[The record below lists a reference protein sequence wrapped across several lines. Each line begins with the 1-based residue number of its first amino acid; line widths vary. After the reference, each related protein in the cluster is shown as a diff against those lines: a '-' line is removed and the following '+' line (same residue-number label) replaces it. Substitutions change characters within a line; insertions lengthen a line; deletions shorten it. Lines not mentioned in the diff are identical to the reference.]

1 MNSEIAAATSI
12 DQRLYREGRIMA
24 RELRV
29 GIIGGG
35 IGGLALAGTLVGLGI
50 ETHLFERAP
59 AFGEVGAGLQMTPN
73 AVKVLRELGLWSE
86 IHRVSFQPQSIVGRN
101 WRTGHEIFRTPLMAE
116 CPRLYHAEFFHI
128 HRADLHRIL
137 LSLLPPSCRTLS
149 AQCVSVSQTD
159 ESATA
164 HFADGRTFEADLI
177 VGADGL
183 QSVVRKTLFGDDA
196 PRFTGNMCWRAL
208 IPFEEQ
214 PLEMVS
220 PDASFWLGP
229 QGHVVTYYVSAGRA
243 VNVVAIREAD
253 SWVEESW
260 NAPSDRE
267 ELLAGYPHWHPNV
280 LKLFSKAENIFK
292 WGLFDRDPMTT
303 WSAGRITLL
312 GDAAHPM
319 LPFLSQGA
327 AMAIED
333 GYVLAQV
340 LAAVNGIEAALK
352 RYEALRL
359 PRTSRVQLESR
370 KRGETYHIASP
381 FKRMY
386 RDIAYRVKQM
396 VDPHSSGLQAGWV
409 YSYDA
414 IAAVGKR
421 MP

>member
-1 MNSEIAAATSI
+1 
-12 DQRLYREGRIMA
+12 MA

-35 IGGLALAGTLVGLGI
+35 IGGLTLAGTLVKLGV

-59 AFGEVGAGLQMTPN
+59 AFGEVGAGLQITPN

-86 IHRVSFQPQSIVGRN
+86 IRRVSFPPQSIVGRN
-101 WRTGHEIFRTPLMAE
+101 WRTGHEIFRTPLIDE

-137 LSLLPPSCRTLS
+137 LSLLPPSRTTLS
-149 AQCVSVSQTD
+149 AQCVSVSQTS
-159 ESATA
+159 ESAIA
-164 HFADGRTFEADLI
+164 YFADGRTFEAGLI

-183 QSVVRKTLFGDDA
+183 QSVVRKALFGNDA

-208 IPFEEQ
+208 IPFEEP
-214 PLEMVS
+214 PLDMVS

-243 VNVVAIREAD
+243 VNVVAIREAE

-260 NAPSDRE
+260 NVPSNRE
-267 ELLAGYPHWHPNV
+267 ELLAGYPDWHPNV
-280 LKLFSKAENIFK
+280 LNLFSKAENIYK
-292 WGLFDRDPMTT
+292 WGLFDRDPMST
-303 WSAGRITLL
+303 WSSGRITLL

-333 GYVLAQV
+333 GYVLAHV
-340 LAAVNGIEAALK
+340 LAEKGGIGEALK
-352 RYEALRL
+352 KYEALRL

-381 FKRMY
+381 LKRIY
-386 RDIAYRVKQM
+386 RDVAYRVKQM
-396 VDPHSSGLQAGWV
+396 VNPHSSGLQAGWV
-409 YSYDA
+409 YSYDP
-414 IAAVGKR
+414 IAAVGKHL
-421 MP
+421 P